1 MTVLLIHKSTICQIM
16 ANIFILLLF
25 LPASPAWGADWS
37 KEEAR
42 IHSLIYE
49 IEQLDGVFIRNG
61 KKHSPEQASAHIRM
75 KLENAMKSWFAPEK
89 DQWTA
94 ELFIEKIASK
104 SSISGKPYQ
113 IKLQTGQTVDAGDWL
128 RERLNDIGKPFDIQ
142 ERRNRD
148 DQNIKTPGRLN

>member
-1 MTVLLIHKSTICQIM
+1 MTVSLIHKSTTIRVIT
-16 ANIFILLLF
+16 NVFIFLVLLS
-25 LPASPAWGADWS
+25 ASPAWADWS

-42 IHSLIYE
+42 IHYLINE

-61 KKHSPEQASAHIRM
+61 KEYCPEQASAHIRI
-75 KLENAMKSWFAPEK
+75 KLKTAMESWFAPDK

-113 IKLQTGQTVDAGDWL
+113 IKFKTGQTVDAGDWL
-128 RERLNDIGKPFDIQ
+128 RERLNDFDKTQDIQ
-142 ERRNRD
+142 ERRKRD
-148 DQNIKTPGRLN
+148 DQNIKTPGCPN